1 MAGPSPSSNITS
13 VLQEKRVFPPPPEF
27 AAGAHIKSMAEYE
40 RLWQRAKDDPETFW
54 AEQAELLH
62 WFERWNK
69 VLIWNEPHAQ
79 WFVGGKL
86 NASYNCLDRHLVT
99 GRKNKAAIIWEG
111 EPGDS
116 RVLRY
121 QDLHREVCKFAN
133 VLKRLGI
140 RAGDRVTLYMPM
152 IPELAIAMLACA
164 RIGAT
169 HSVIFGGFSA
179 DAVADRNNDAK
190 ARLVI
195 TADGGWRRG
204 KVVPLKD
211 NVDAALARS
220 PSVEKCVVVNR
231 CNTAVA
237 MHPGRDFWYHEL

>member
-1 MAGPSPSSNITS
+1 LKEA
-13 VLQEKRVFPPPPEF
+13 RVFPPPHEF
-27 AAGAHIKSMAEYE
+27 SADAYIKSTAEYE
-40 RLWQRAKDDPETFW
+40 RLWERAKNSPEAFW
-54 AEQAELLH
+54 GEQAKAMLS
-62 WFERWNK
+62 WDRPFDK

-86 NASYNCLDRHLVT
+86 NASANCLDRHLSA

-133 VLKRLGI
+133 VLKGQGVKT
-140 RAGDRVTLYMPM
+140 GDRITLYMPM
-152 IPELAIAMLACA
+152 IPELVIAMLACA

-179 DAVADRNNDAK
+179 E
-190 ARLVI
+190 AR
-195 TADGGWRRG
+195 RQR
-204 KVVPLKD
+204 
-211 NVDAALARS
+211 
-220 PSVEKCVVVNR
+220 
-231 CNTAVA
+231 
-237 MHPGRDFWYHEL
+237 FW